1 MSQGLDFEAVNS
13 EPASPFTPSLL
24 TPAPSTPE
32 PPTPAEA
39 RAGRRDEDRLFRHF
53 RGYTWSQRS
62 RNTKSWVWE
71 YGFDIEKDLERRW
84 VCRLCIQRNKPKPGN
99 VIAMGTQNAERH
111 LWEQHKVQDPSG
123 KRSAPV
129 SRKKSMTGYQ
139 TITKAFNLDLT
150 APREQAIANHLIK
163 SFNRNVF
170 QRLVVEWIVE
180 SNLSFR
186 EPENKR
192 LRTIFEY
199 LNPLVASTDAH
210 VGHDTIRKRAVAEF
224 EKHKGKVIE
233 VLRNAPGLV
242 HVSFDG
248 WRSRNKHALYG
259 VACFFRGEDGQ
270 ARKLILG
277 VPELTVRHFG
287 ANIGHEII
295 EILESYEIPDEKIG
309 YFILDNAPNNDTA
322 MKTIGE
328 RFGFCSMERRG
339 RCFGHVIN
347 LVVKAILFGKDIDAF
362 EGRLGRG
369 DISATTEHEL
379 WRKKGPVGKLHNLV
393 VAIHRSDVLT
403 TLLRSIQQL
412 EFDASEDPRIRIRKP
427 LNVVVDNETRWLS
440 QFYMIR
446 RALKLRPYLETLVL
460 KHKQEWE
467 KENTSKRSGRLKA
480 SAVMPAICR
489 EENKL
494 DDKDW
499 AVLDAFG
506 TILQS
511 FEDAVKALEGDGIQR
526 KRKGGHFESYGNV
539 WDVIVGYEF
548 LLAELE
554 KAKAMVHQYPEP
566 EHFSVNINLGWKKLD
581 EYYNRL
587 DETPIYYTSLALHP
601 AYRWGYFET
610 VWSGRPEWISRAK
623 DMVQLVWDR
632 GYKTLDISVEER
644 GEPATKRRRT
654 QYYSPFEQFKD
665 EARIRPCEER
675 DSDEAEDEYTRWQKD
690 LLPTDGDV
698 RDPRAYWHAQRFK
711 YPRLSRMALDF
722 MTVQAMSA
730 ECERLFSA
738 AGRMVT
744 PLRNQLEASTIAIC
758 QVLRSW
764 LQAGIVDEVDPILL
778 DKADEAV
785 LEQVVEE
792 GIGEWLKGLQMQ
804 TRKEEAGWE

>member
-1 MSQGLDFEAVNS
+1 MSQGLDFGAVNS
-13 EPASPFTPSLL
+13 EPASPITPSLL

-71 YGFDIEKDLERRW
+71 YGLDIEKDLERRW

-123 KRSAPV
+123 KRSAPA

-150 APREQAIANHLIK
+150 APREQAIANRFIK
-163 SFNRNVF
+163 SFDRNVF

-180 SNLSFR
+180 GNLSFR

-199 LNPLVASTDAH
+199 LNPLVASTD
-210 VGHDTIRKRAVAEF
+210 GPL
-224 EKHKGKVIE
+224 
-233 VLRNAPGLV
+233 LRNAPGLV

-259 VACFFRGEDGQ
+259 VASFFRGEDGQ

-328 RFGFCSMERRG
+328 
-339 RCFGHVIN
+339 
-347 LVVKAILFGKDIDAF
+347 
-362 EGRLGRG
+362 
-369 DISATTEHEL
+369 
-379 WRKKGPVGKLHNLV
+379 
-393 VAIHRSDVLT
+393 
-403 TLLRSIQQL
+403 SIQQL

-460 KHKQEWE
+460 KHKQEQVL
-467 KENTSKRSGRLKA
+467 SCL
-480 SAVMPAICR
+480 PAICR

-554 KAKAMVHQYPEP
+554 KAKAMVNQYPEP

-610 VWSGRPEWISRAK
+610 VWSGRPAWISKAK
-623 DMVQLVWDR
+623 DIVQSVWDR
-632 GYKTLDISVEER
+632 EYKTLDISVEER
-644 GEPATKRRRT
+644 GEPATKRQRT

-665 EARIRPCEER
+665 EARIRP
-675 DSDEAEDEYTRWQKD
+675 
-690 LLPTDGDV
+690 
-698 RDPRAYWHAQRFK
+698 
-711 YPRLSRMALDF
+711 
-722 MTVQAMSA
+722 
-730 ECERLFSA
+730 
-738 AGRMVT
+738 
-744 PLRNQLEASTIAIC
+744 
-758 QVLRSW
+758 
-764 LQAGIVDEVDPILL
+764 
-778 DKADEAV
+778 
-785 LEQVVEE
+785 
-792 GIGEWLKGLQMQ
+792 
-804 TRKEEAGWE
+804 